1 MYLLNHRSVK
11 MVINISVECHK
22 KLKVFCSQN
31 GFRIQGIAQFAIWE
45 YIDQYE
51 SAKKEEGESLI

>member
-31 GFRIQGIAQFAIWE
+31 GFKIQEVAQAAIKK
-45 YIDQYE
+45 YIDSYKVE
-51 SAKKEEGESLI
+51 VKEEGESLI

>member
-1 MYLLNHRSVK
+1 

-22 KLKVFCSQN
+22 KLKIFCSQN
-31 GFRIQGIAQFAIWE
+31 GFRIQGIAQFAILE
-45 YIDQYE
+45 YIDKCE